1 MSTPATGLPDLH
13 GRVVGN
19 YTLLEPLGSGAT
31 AQVYR
36 ARHRALLTDHAVKI
50 LRLRGKG
57 MRRRAIQEG
66 RVQARLRH
74 PGIVAVTDVVLV
86 DDHPAL
92 VGDYVPGPDLGRW
105 LGERPPRE
113 QRLAV
118 FRGIVEAMGVAH
130 SLGVVHRDMKPENV
144 IIDLSGPEPQPRIT
158 DFGLARLLRDELR
171 EAAGARGPATQE
183 GSILGT
189 PAFMAPEQFS
199 DASSVD
205 ERADIFALG
214 CILYALLFDAL
225 PFPAH
230 DLMAAAGAI
239 QGGRYVRP
247 FAREPDLPPQLAHA
261 VEGCLETDR
270 DQRIPDCASL
280 LAVLDGDAPSAVAV
294 PLAARST
301 LPRSGAELGSGPD
314 AATPTLAPELAA
326 AEDDTGPPASA
337 RLPARPTLPG
347 VGLPGSGLPGA
358 TPTLSPADPPP
369 RAAAAPAAL
378 PSLVDDGPPP
388 GRRSRVVP
396 GLVVATVLVLLLGL
410 GWQLTQGGAHE
421 PVDSPPRAPVA
432 PVEVEAAEPAPV
444 PPPDPAEAAPA
455 PADPP
460 PQSTRSRPP
469 APVEPAPRLPTE
481 EPKTTSSSAESAEPA
496 ETSAPP
502 QTRAPAPAPTP
513 AAPSGV
519 RVRVVDGT
527 VVEFRRDGVA
537 HRAGTL
543 EEGRYAIYARFGD
556 GPPVHAGDLS
566 VTPGPELR
574 VSCSPD
580 FQQCRSNR

>member
-1 MSTPATGLPDLH
+1 MSTGTSSLPDLH

-105 LGERPPRE
+105 LGDRPPRE

-144 IIDLSGPEPQPRIT
+144 IIDLSGPEPRPRIT
-158 DFGLARLLRDELR
+158 DFGLARLLHDELR

-183 GSILGT
+183 GTILGT

-247 FAREPDLPPQLAHA
+247 FAREPGLAPNLAHA

-270 DQRIPDCASL
+270 DQRTPDCASL
-280 LAVLDGDAPSAVAV
+280 LALLDGAVPPDQQSAAV
-294 PLAARST
+294 PLSARST
-301 LPRSGAELGSGPD
+301 LPRPGAAPGLELGTAS
-314 AATPTLAPELAA
+314 PTLAP
-326 AEDDTGPPASA
+326 DDSERPTPPA
-337 RLPARPTLPG
+337 RLPARPILLG
-347 VGLPGSGLPGA
+347 AGLDA
-358 TPTLSPADPPP
+358 TTPTLAPPEALS
-369 RAAAAPAAL
+369 AATPSPAAL
-378 PSLVDDGPPP
+378 PSLVDDEVEPR
-388 GRRSRVVP
+388 RRSGILPV
-396 GLVVATVLVLLLGL
+396 VVAAAVLVLVVGL
-410 GWQLTQGGAHE
+410 GWWLMQGEAHD
-421 PVDSPPRAPVA
+421 PVESPPLATVEAAPA
-432 PVEVEAAEPAPV
+432 PAAEPAV
-444 PPPDPAEAAPA
+444 PPPDPAPALEPVAGAAAPEPA
-455 PADPP
+455 PERSPANTAARRRASSQPAAASESEASKTPSQSAKSAD
-460 PQSTRSRPP
+460 SPP
-469 APVEPAPRLPTE
+469 AP
-481 EPKTTSSSAESAEPA
+481 
-496 ETSAPP
+496 ETRPP
-502 QTRAPAPAPTP
+502 DPTP
-513 AAPSGV
+513 VPATPSGV

-527 VVEFRRDGVA
+527 LVEFRRDGVA
-537 HRAGTL
+537 HRAGML
-543 EEGRYAIYARFGD
+543 QEGRYAIYARFGD

-566 VTPGPELR
+566 VTPGSELKI
-574 VSCSPD
+574 SCSPD
-580 FQQCRSNR
+580 FQQCRSTR